1 MVCQVVIVVVVVVV
15 VMVEFEWSG
24 WYLLFLGEGAGSLPE
39 VAWTRWRKK
48 TIVRRHTGALR
59 GQ

>member
-1 MVCQVVIVVVVVVV
+1 MVCQVVVV

-24 WYLLFLGEGAGSLPE
+24 WYLFFLGEGAGSLPE
-39 VAWTRWRKK
+39 VAWTLWRRKK